1 MMDSAGRFQATYRST
16 LPNKRDS
23 TMANPPDVDPK
34 LIEAF
39 HLMWGRYP
47 APASLVHK
55 SKWIVAVN
63 QSCRQGGREPGMIC
77 ATWNRPEIHRG
88 CLAARTLREQT
99 PLSKLVR
106 IGDVGFKVYWLPI
119 DGYPDFYVHFA
130 TESER
135 MADDPTADGCD
146 CAESGC
152 CPV

>member
-1 MMDSAGRFQATYRST
+1 
-16 LPNKRDS
+16 
-23 TMANPPDVDPK
+23 
-34 LIEAF
+34 
-39 HLMWGRYP
+39 
-47 APASLVHK
+47 
-55 SKWIVAVN
+55 
-63 QSCRQGGREPGMIC
+63 MIC

-135 MADDPTADGCD
+135 MADDLAADGCD